1 MKRLPSKR
9 FGGWEMRMNG
19 LKQHGMTSKQFLK
32 WAKSFTGC
40 THEMAKDALNDM
52 IRSECWYSDCGRYK
66 VVKKDLTYI
75 EDHPNNLIH
84 DPELEGM
91 TWLSIRID
99 NGDSYLEDWRDFQE
113 IKNDLCGRSRQAV
126 QIYPPEE
133 MLHDTDNVFHLFV
146 FKENQGL
153 MVGWTKRDVSYHESP
168 VQRPEGK

>member
-9 FGGWEMRMNG
+9 FGGWELRCNG
-19 LKQHGMTSKQFLK
+19 LQQHNLTAKQFLK
-32 WAKSFTGC
+32 MVKDTRKVSHDEAKY
-40 THEMAKDALNDM
+40 ALNEM

-66 VVKKDLTYI
+66 VVKKDLTYR
-75 EDHPNNLIH
+75 ENSDSNLIH
-84 DPELEGM
+84 DASLDGM

-99 NGDSYLEDWRDFQE
+99 MGEGYLEDWRDFQE
-113 IKNDLCGRSRQAV
+113 IKNDLCGRDRQGI
-126 QIYPPEE
+126 QMYPPEE

-146 FKENQGL
+146 FKEKQGL